1 MKVLINE
8 NQYKQII
15 KESITENILKGIK
28 DSEALVSGLID
39 NSEGNFQIKIN
50 NLVTSNTNIGGLIG
64 PVNDYIIENF
74 DKISEDERKLLL
86 TALIIVLFSN
96 DEQDIY
102 EVLYGIKKDRLTNS
116 FRKAHEK
123 ASDLLDSFLNYLT
136 YLGVDSNQDEY
147 LFMIPYIPELL
158 NTDIDIV
165 FDNKL
170 ASRITLLSGLSI
182 EKSKELIQRII
193 DTRTT
198 D

>member
-123 ASDLLDSFLNYLT
+123 ASELLDSFLNYLT
-136 YLGVDSNQDEY
+136 YLGIDGNQDEY

-198 D
+198 E